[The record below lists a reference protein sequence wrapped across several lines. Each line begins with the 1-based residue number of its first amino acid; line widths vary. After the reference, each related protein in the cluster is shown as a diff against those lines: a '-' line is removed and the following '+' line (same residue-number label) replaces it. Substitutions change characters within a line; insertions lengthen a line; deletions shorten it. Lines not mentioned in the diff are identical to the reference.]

1 MGNCV
6 PDLRRF
12 QVVWTPTKVW
22 VQPQPPGPQVKVR
35 LLVGLRERKR
45 VLPSCELWLLSGR
58 TTPAPRGASQQP
70 VWAGGAIASPPSPL
84 EESETS
90 GRWNGFAQD
99 ASVCYWLVDSVASHL
114 PLGPSCCLGAL
125 QLSRAGLYLQATGL
139 FRQKTQTLAG
149 GGRKRTSCF
158 FVTCDVLAVTRKGL
172 WRHPVSSD
180 VQLCLSECHLQTKS
194 VRVCGPHLVERT

>member
-12 QVVWTPTKVW
+12 QVMWTPTKVW

-99 ASVCYWLVDSVASHL
+99 ASVCYWLVESGFGCL
-114 PLGPSCCLGAL
+114 PPPIGAKLLPRGSAAQQGWAPPAGNGPVQTENPNTGRWREEKDLLFLC
-125 QLSRAGLYLQATGL
+125 YL
-139 FRQKTQTLAG
+139 
-149 GGRKRTSCF
+149 
-158 FVTCDVLAVTRKGL
+158 
-172 WRHPVSSD
+172 
-180 VQLCLSECHLQTKS
+180 
-194 VRVCGPHLVERT
+194 